1 MIESSGPVAILIIE
15 DDDAHAEAISRSLS
29 SSNQLY
35 QIYIVNTIQHYRFQI
50 KRFTPDLIITDLI
63 LPDGQAGELL
73 KGSIQ
78 AMEWPVLIIT
88 GYGDEETAVRLIKS
102 GAMDYLTK
110 SETTFRE
117 MPRIVERTLRDWK
130 NLQKRIMAEE
140 ALRES
145 ESKYRRLVENARD
158 MIFRLSLQTGRYD
171 YISPA
176 CKSICGYEPEDFYRD
191 PGLLKTLF
199 TPEFQDYFQQKW
211 AMIMQDQTPDTFE
224 YQIFD
229 KSGTRR
235 WLLQKNYIV
244 KNQEGELIYI
254 EGIVSDITERKK
266 AEADRLEMERRI
278 LHLQKLESL
287 GILSGGMAH
296 DFNNILMGIM
306 GYIDLARMKLPSDSP
321 VISHLQEIEKAA
333 NHAADISRQMLA
345 YSGKGKFLTERIDI
359 NRLIHDM
366 LPILKNS
373 ISPNAMLNLDL
384 DEEAPAMTGD
394 ATQIRQLIMNLIT
407 NASESLENE
416 PGIITITTGIVP
428 GPLALTEDSSFHPI
442 TDARFY
448 LKLEVLDTGC
458 GMNQETIRRIYE
470 PFFTTKFTGRGLG
483 MAAVIGIVRG
493 HRGII
498 QISSQL
504 GEGSSFTL
512 LFPSVDDQPLN
523 H

>member
-1 MIESSGPVAILIIE
+1 MIESSAPISILLIE
-15 DDDAHAEAISRSLS
+15 DDDAHAEAISRNLS

-35 QIYIVNTIQHYRFQI
+35 QIYIVNTIQQFRFQI
-50 KRFTPDLIITDLI
+50 KRFTPDLIITDLN

-88 GYGDEETAVRLIKS
+88 GCGDEETAVSLIKS

-117 MPRIVERTLRDWK
+117 MPRIVERTLRDWQ
-130 NLQKRIMAEE
+130 NLQKRILAED

-176 CKSICGYEPEDFYRD
+176 CQSICGYEPEDFYRD
-191 PGLLKTLF
+191 PGLLKALF

-211 AMIMQDQTPDTFE
+211 AMIIHDQAPDTFE

-229 KSGTRR
+229 KSGVKR
-235 WLLQKNYIV
+235 WLLQKNYFV
-244 KNQEGELIYI
+244 KNQAGELTHI

-278 LHLQKLESL
+278 LHVQKLESL

-306 GYIDLARMKLPSDSP
+306 GYIDLARMKLPPDSP
-321 VISHLQEIEKAA
+321 VISHLREIEKAA

-345 YSGKGKFLTERIDI
+345 YSGRGKFQTERIDL
-359 NRLIHDM
+359 NRLIDDM
-366 LPILKNS
+366 IPILKKS
-373 ISPNAMLNLDL
+373 ITLNAMLHLDL
-384 DEEAPAMTGD
+384 DEEAPAIAGD
-394 ATQIRQLIMNLIT
+394 ATQMRQVIMNLTT
-407 NASESLENE
+407 NASEALENE
-416 PGIITITTGIVP
+416 AGIITISTGIVP
-428 GPLALTEDSSFHPI
+428 GPLPPIEDSSFHPI
-442 TDARFY
+442 TDAHFY

-470 PFFTTKFTGRGLG
+470 PFFSTKFTGRGLG
-483 MAAVIGIVRG
+483 MAAVIGIVRS

-498 QISSQL
+498 QISSRP

-512 LFPSVDDQPLN
+512 LFPSADDQPSN
-523 H
+523 Q